1 MYSSSRRQLL
11 RKGVILGAGMTAG
24 GITHAVKAGTCKG
37 TDYDNR
43 WDNEY
48 DYGHTI
54 LFMEEYHQGI
64 LEIFGCISGEI
75 EHIGELSSRA
85 AYIIKNGGNVYQNM
99 NLGHMPNVEQSES
112 RRGNPSVIKDYSV
125 MTDIRNAAA
134 IPQPAFENLKKGDI
148 IFTNYCNKSLQSAR
162 DRGVYVVSVTVNY
175 IRNEFQPEGYV
186 LPNEDDLLLKDVSNE
201 ILHSYIPVEQGL
213 VHMPEM
219 PYMTVCPSSSNALGA
234 IYWMLSGEI
243 TNKLANGRAKK
254 VDKSAEYLSIL
265 TDRVRK
271 IKDVHMDRIRETA
284 VEMSYRVRDGG
295 RWFVRSIE
303 HKGLESELR
312 GVASGP
318 WMPNKGDWN
327 AKKSKNVILIAGI
340 SPAYNEEIKL
350 ALEKQIEGAYVI
362 GIGPRSL
369 DGVVPPGCLIDI
381 ADAGFDNFSPES
393 DGVIKIKGSKDT
405 ICPTSGIMSN
415 IIQQMICAQ
424 WADEMARR
432 GSVPYFCFG
441 IYRVGLDFYRR
452 MLAFAEDRGY

>member
-1 MYSSSRRQLL
+1 
-11 RKGVILGAGMTAG
+11 
-24 GITHAVKAGTCKG
+24 
-37 TDYDNR
+37 
-43 WDNEY
+43 
-48 DYGHTI
+48 
-54 LFMEEYHQGI
+54 
-64 LEIFGCISGEI
+64 
-75 EHIGELSSRA
+75 
-85 AYIIKNGGNVYQNM
+85 M
-99 NLGHMPNVEQSES
+99 NLGHMPHVEQSEN

-125 MTDIRNAAA
+125 MTDIRNAGA
-134 IPQPAFENLKKGDI
+134 IPQPAFENLKKGDMI
-148 IFTNYCNKSLQSAR
+148 STNYCNKSLQSAR

-243 TNKLANGRAKK
+243 TNKLANGRVKK
-254 VDKSAEYLSIL
+254 VDKSADYLSIL
-265 TDRVRK
+265 TDRIRK

-327 AKKSKNVILIAGI
+327 AKKSKNVILIVGI
-340 SPAYNEEIKL
+340 SPH
-350 ALEKQIEGAYVI
+350 
-362 GIGPRSL
+362 
-369 DGVVPPGCLIDI
+369 
-381 ADAGFDNFSPES
+381 
-393 DGVIKIKGSKDT
+393 
-405 ICPTSGIMSN
+405 IMKK
-415 IIQQMICAQ
+415 
-424 WADEMARR
+424 
-432 GSVPYFCFG
+432 
-441 IYRVGLDFYRR
+441 
-452 MLAFAEDRGY
+452 